1 MKTKS
6 LILGL
11 LAFLLSANLFS
22 QETYTLS
29 ISEIIVGQKNETN
42 TLDSAIEA
50 TLTQNVPQTIILYE
64 QDGLKVGST
73 FTPKFKGRRMKLT
86 RTIFVET
93 PAGEIVKAKQKKA
106 VQMLKVSVTGSMKG
120 RDTAEILYNRKMRK
134 SIFVKYNYDLTY

>member
-134 SIFVKYNYDLTY
+134 SLFIKYNYELTY